1 MEQSKK
7 LFLTKD
13 EARKEFLNSEY
24 LKSIKPQEI
33 NLRINQYHETAYS
46 RVELLEFYFESIME
60 FNPNEKNKIT
70 QALKDTTNI
79 LKDCNEN
86 INFIKVEGSLDW
98 NNSYVLNNAIVLS
111 KKCLKYTNETFSKI
125 ILTNLLKLTQLK
137 NPSVYEPLYT
147 TTFGFEKINSDR
159 VLIVSH
165 YYSKI
170 ITNPDTCD
178 NLWVIVLYDG
188 LYVPLLIKN
197 NFYFPET
204 YLFRLQKITNSQ
216 YYYKNIDEPIRAL
229 EREDYLNLFQNS
241 IISSLDNPVSIFAE
255 FIFNKKIN
263 NCI

>member
-33 NLRINQYHETAYS
+33 NLRTNEYNETAYS

-70 QALKDTTNI
+70 QALKDCI
-79 LKDCNEN
+79 KSLKDYNEN
-86 INFIKVEGSLDW
+86 INFIKLEGSLDW
-98 NNSYVLNNAIVLS
+98 NNTYVLNNTIVLS
-111 KKCLKYTNETFSKI
+111 KKCLKYGHETFGKI
-125 ILTNLLKLTQLK
+125 ILINLLKLKQLK
-137 NPSVYEPLYT
+137 NPRVYEPLYT

-159 VLIVSH
+159 VLIVSE
-165 YYSKI
+165 YYSNI
-170 ITNPDTCD
+170 ITNPDACD
-178 NLWVIVLYDG
+178 NLWVIFLYDG

-204 YLFRLQKITNSQ
+204 YLFRLQKITNSE
-216 YYYKNIDEPIRAL
+216 YYYKNIDEPVKAL
-229 EREDYLNLFQNS
+229 DREDYLNLFQNYVVS
-241 IISSLDNPVSIFAE
+241 TLDNPVSIFAE